1 LFIDQHGWVQGSMD
15 TSDDEFNVLDM
26 SIDSTFAM
34 FKEIDIAF
42 GDSDDDEDITEV
54 EVDFEERIGQGPRQ
68 PRLE

>member
-1 LFIDQHGWVQGSMD
+1 MD

-54 EVDFEERIGQGPRQ
+54 EVDFEERIGQV
-68 PRLE
+68 

>member
-1 LFIDQHGWVQGSMD
+1 MD